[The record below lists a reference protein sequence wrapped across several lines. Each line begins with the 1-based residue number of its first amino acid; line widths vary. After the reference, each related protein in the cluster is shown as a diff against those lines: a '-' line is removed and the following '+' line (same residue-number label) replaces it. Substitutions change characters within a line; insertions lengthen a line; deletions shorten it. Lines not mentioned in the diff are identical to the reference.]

1 MHAALRVV
9 VSVLWRRVCRGAP
22 ALALAG
28 FVVVALGGPATAA
41 TKIVVVES
49 PGGVSAWL
57 VREPSIPIVT
67 LEIAFRGGAALDPAD
82 KEGLAYMVSGLLDEG
97 AGPYDSLAFQ
107 QRLKRL
113 AVSLDFDSGR
123 DTFHVTLKTLT
134 RHREEAF
141 RLLGLALGRPRF
153 DAEAIER
160 IRGQILNDLSR
171 RAEDPDDIA
180 VRTWFAKAFP
190 DHPYGRSR
198 QGTPVTIAAI
208 TAGDLQRFV
217 RQRFARDNVVIAAV
231 GDIAPAEL
239 GRLIDVVF
247 SGLPR
252 GAAPA
257 EVSDTEI
264 ATPGSV
270 TVVRKPNPQS
280 VVMFGL
286 RGVKRDD
293 PDYYAAYLMTY
304 ILGGGGF
311 TSRLYQ
317 EVREERGLAY
327 SVYSYLNPFRHAG
340 LLMGGVGTA
349 NERVADSLAIIRSEI
364 ARLGENGVSAEE
376 LADAKTF
383 LNGSF
388 PLRLTSS
395 SGIAGTL
402 VAMQL
407 NELGIEYIERRKDH
421 INAVSEA
428 DIRRIARRLLQPGQM
443 IVVVVGDPVGIET
456 GGEGG

>member
-1 MHAALRVV
+1 MHAALRVL
-9 VSVLWRRVCRGAP
+9 VSVLWRRVCRGVP
-22 ALALAG
+22 TLALAG
-28 FVVVALGGPATAA
+28 FVVVALGGPAAA
-41 TKIVVVES
+41 TEIVGVES

-107 QRLKRL
+107 ERLKQL
-113 AVSLDFDSGR
+113 AVGLDFNSGR

-171 RAEDPDDIA
+171 RSEDPDDIA
-180 VRTWFAKAFP
+180 ARTWFAKAFP
-190 DHPYGRSR
+190 DHPYGQSR
-198 QGTPVTIAAI
+198 QGTPETIAAV
-208 TAGDLQRFV
+208 TAGDLRSFV

-231 GDIAPAEL
+231 GDITPAEL
-239 GRLIDVVF
+239 GRLIDLAF

-257 EVSDTEI
+257 EVSDIEI

-340 LLMGGVGTA
+340 LLLGGVGTA

-407 NELGIEYIERRKDH
+407 NELGIDYIERRKDY
-421 INAVSEA
+421 INAVGDA
-428 DIRRIARRLLQPGQM
+428 DIRRIARRLLRPEQM
-443 IVVVVGDPVGIET
+443 IIVVVGDPDGIEA
-456 GGEGG
+456 GNEGG